1 MHRLQPLKISHSTA
15 VFRYSNP
22 AFYPNP
28 SSATPIVILRYESRN
43 PLKRPAL
50 PGVVNRRV
58 GAPQPPPP
66 SPACFSTY
74 LSRLS
79 LAGLS
84 SIFSAYLCNKFASLL
99 TQDLCGCWKQSWCP
113 SQIVTS
119 GLTPRLTMFA
129 VSYLYFRPKLP
140 NTALTGPTAL

>member
-50 PGVVNRRV
+50 PGDVN
-58 GAPQPPPP
+58 Q
-66 SPACFSTY
+66 
-74 LSRLS
+74 
-79 LAGLS
+79 AGEGS
-84 SIFSAYLCNKFASLL
+84 
-99 TQDLCGCWKQSWCP
+99 
-113 SQIVTS
+113 
-119 GLTPRLTMFA
+119 
-129 VSYLYFRPKLP
+129 
-140 NTALTGPTAL
+140 